1 VARDYSQLKLKQ
13 VEELL
18 QPLRPLAR
26 AQVPRGGWVRAVREA
41 LGMTAAQL
49 AARVHV
55 TRQSVRDLEHSEAT
69 GKITLESLNKLAA
82 ALGCRVVYALV
93 PEKPLDEMQR
103 ERARQIADSLVKPV
117 AHSMRLEAQ
126 SVSEREE
133 KRQRDE
139 IVRKLLEG
147 DPRKLWD

>member
-1 VARDYSQLKLKQ
+1 MARNYSQLKLKQ

-18 QPLRPLAR
+18 QPLRRLAHPL
-26 AQVPRGGWVRAVREA
+26 VPRGGWARAVREA
-41 LGMTAAQL
+41 LGMSAAQL
-49 AARVHV
+49 AARLNV

-82 ALGCRVVYALV
+82 ALGCRLVYALV
-93 PEKPLDEMQR
+93 PEKPLDEMRR
-103 ERARQIADSLVKPV
+103 ERARRIADSLVKPV

-126 SVSEREE
+126 SISEREE

-139 IVRKLLEG
+139 IMRKLLEG

>member
-1 VARDYSQLKLKQ
+1 MARDYSQLKLKQ

-18 QPLRPLAR
+18 QPLRPLAH
-26 AQVPRGGWVRAVREA
+26 AQPPRGGWVRAVREA

-49 AARVHV
+49 AARVRV

-103 ERARQIADSLVKPV
+103 ERARRIADSLVKPV